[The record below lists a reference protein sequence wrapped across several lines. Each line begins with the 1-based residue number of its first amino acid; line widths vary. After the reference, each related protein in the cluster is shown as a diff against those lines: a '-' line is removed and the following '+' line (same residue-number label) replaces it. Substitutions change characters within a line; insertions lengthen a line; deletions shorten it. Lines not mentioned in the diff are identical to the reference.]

1 MLCILLFRP
10 WSSCLV
16 FKVLQKKTCT
26 RDGSRKRQLREEL
39 ERSSGQTQL
48 RQGEE
53 VETPKPF
60 QVQVAD
66 IAKLSAACL
75 ACCEAQVIERNDTM
89 KRCIFQAFDDACDR
103 HKSRFQFRP
112 GASQQRKCFR
122 EQDSNPRTGT
132 VVGFHTTDAHVKI
145 NIKSEFSKSLL
156 HRRSFVIWRPFYSC
170 SLLGKVYCQA
180 DFWELKYVEP
190 CGTMWN
196 LDRGLET
203 KTKHVVP

>member
-1 MLCILLFRP
+1 MLFILLFRPP

-16 FKVLQKKTCT
+16 FKVLQKNTCT

-103 HKSRFQFRP
+103 HKSRFMQM
-112 GASQQRKCFR
+112 
-122 EQDSNPRTGT
+122 
-132 VVGFHTTDAHVKI
+132 
-145 NIKSEFSKSLL
+145 
-156 HRRSFVIWRPFYSC
+156 
-170 SLLGKVYCQA
+170 LG
-180 DFWELKYVEP
+180 
-190 CGTMWN
+190 
-196 LDRGLET
+196 
-203 KTKHVVP
+203 